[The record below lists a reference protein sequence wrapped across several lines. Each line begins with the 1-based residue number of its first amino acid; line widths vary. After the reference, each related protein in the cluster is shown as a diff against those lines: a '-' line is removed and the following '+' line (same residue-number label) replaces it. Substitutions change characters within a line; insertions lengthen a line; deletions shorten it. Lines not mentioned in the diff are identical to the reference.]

1 MESDKKNIS
10 MSSSNSEKSGKY
22 DSTQADMNSKDTPDD
37 NHIDKNLN
45 PRSYFNLNT
54 IVLKNVQLK
63 SPFPLELNYEE
74 ILYRITGDFS
84 NDFFINEKEGVCCKD
99 EEVVKKQS
107 GIFTEIAKQF
117 TKGLLG
123 SGTISMSLP
132 IRIFEPR
139 SMLERYTDW
148 WCYAPIY
155 LKKAGQSKDKLE
167 AFKNV
172 ITFALSSIFSSTG
185 QMKPFNP
192 LLGET
197 FEGEFDDK
205 TKIYMEHTSHTP
217 CLSNFLILDSDNF
230 YKFHGYCD
238 INVEGVMKILFN
250 NYLTMAQKGKLN
262 VQLKTTRQTI
272 SFHYPKVILGGMIY
286 GKRYVL
292 IDGHMK
298 FEDRENNMKA
308 VIYFNKSHKNLK
320 NRRFHDIYGQIFHC
334 QYSSKDKDKPFYEE
348 KISKSSNFPNDNKLI
363 YSQITGSWLENIIFD
378 NEIYWS
384 MYGGQTSPQIKAV
397 KNCVPSDSRY
407 REDLIWLK
415 RSIMSTEYNK
425 LYEDYAQKWKIALE
439 IQQRHDRSSRENG
452 KKKK

>member
-1 MESDKKNIS
+1 MESDKRQIVNGTKAEKGGKEVT
-10 MSSSNSEKSGKY
+10 SNS
-22 DSTQADMNSKDTPDD
+22 DSNAKDTP
-37 NHIDKNLN
+37 NEKHYEKNLH
-45 PRSYFNLNT
+45 PRSYFNLST

-63 SPFPLELNYEE
+63 SPFPLELSYEE
-74 ILYRITGDFS
+74 LIVKYTSDFT

-107 GIFTEIAKQF
+107 GIFTEMAKQL
-117 TKGLLG
+117 TKGILS
-123 SGTISMSLP
+123 SGTISISLP

-139 SMLERYTDW
+139 SMLERYADW

-155 LKKAGQSKDKLE
+155 LKKAGQSKDKIE
-167 AFKNV
+167 AFKQV
-172 ITFALSSIFSSTG
+172 ITFTLSSMFLSTG

-197 FEGEFDDK
+197 FEGEFEDK

-217 CLSNFLILDSDNF
+217 CISNFFISDSEGF
-230 YKFHGYCD
+230 YKFYGHCD

-250 NYLTMAQKGKLN
+250 NYIFMVQKGKHN
-262 VQLKTTRQTI
+262 VYLKTTGQTI
-272 SFHYPKVILGGMIY
+272 SFQYPKIILGGMIY

-292 IDGHMK
+292 LDGHMK
-298 FEDRENNMKA
+298 FEDRENNLKA

-334 QYSSKDKDKPFYEE
+334 QYKDKEKSFYEE
-348 KISKSSNFPNDNKLI
+348 KISKSSTFPSDNKLI
-363 YSQITGSWLENIIFD
+363 YSQISGSWLENIVFE

-384 MYGGQTSPQIKAV
+384 MYGGQNPPHIYPIKSTI
-397 KNCVPSDSRY
+397 PSDCRY

-415 RSIMSTEYNK
+415 RSLLCSEYNK
-425 LYEDYAQKWKIALE
+425 LYEEYAQRWKVALE
-439 IQQRHDRSSRENG
+439 IQQRHDRGLREAG

>member
-1 MESDKKNIS
+1 MDSDKKNKSIS
-10 MSSSNSEKSGKY
+10 TSTSDKSGKY
-22 DSTQADMNSKDTPDD
+22 DSIKSDINSKHTP
-37 NHIDKNLN
+37 NESHIDKNLN
-45 PRSYFNLNT
+45 PRSYFNLST

-63 SPFPLELNYEE
+63 SPFPLELNYNDLLFK
-74 ILYRITGDFS
+74 IVCDFS
-84 NDFFINEKEGVCCKD
+84 NDFFISEKDGVCCKD
-99 EEVVKKQS
+99 EEVVKRQS
-107 GIFTEIAKQF
+107 GIFTEMAKQL

-123 SGTISMSLP
+123 SGTISISLP

-148 WCYAPIY
+148 WCNAPIY
-155 LKKAGQSKDKLE
+155 LKKAGRTKDKLE

-197 FEGEFDDK
+197 FEGEFEDK

-217 CLSNFLILDSDNF
+217 CISNFLIVDSDDL
-230 YKFHGYCD
+230 YKMHGYCD
-238 INVEGVMKILFN
+238 INVEGMMKILFN
-250 NYLTMAQKGKLN
+250 NYLVMVQKGKLN
-262 VQLKTTRQTI
+262 VYLKTTGQTI

-286 GKRYVL
+286 GKRYVI

-298 FEDRENNMKA
+298 IEDRENNMKA

-334 QYSSKDKDKPFYEE
+334 QYSTKDKQSNFYED
-348 KISKSSNFPNDNKLI
+348 KISKSSNFPTDNKLI

-384 MYGGQTSPQIKAV
+384 MYGGESVPKIKPV
-397 KNCVPSDSRY
+397 KNCIPSDSRY

-415 RSIMSTEYNK
+415 RSIMSLEYSG
-425 LYEDYAQKWKIALE
+425 LYEEYAQKWKVALE

>member
-1 MESDKKNIS
+1 MESDKKNQNNNITKV
-10 MSSSNSEKSGKY
+10 EKSGK
-22 DSTQADMNSKDTPDD
+22 DVTSQTDCNAKDTP
-37 NHIDKNLN
+37 NEKHYEKNIH
-45 PRSYFNLNT
+45 PRSYFNLST

-74 ILYRITGDFS
+74 LIIKNITDFT

-107 GIFTEIAKQF
+107 GIFTEMAKQL
-117 TKGLLG
+117 TKGILS
-123 SGTISMSLP
+123 SGTISISLP

-155 LKKAGQSKDKLE
+155 LKKAGQTKDKIE
-167 AFKNV
+167 AFKQV
-172 ITFALSSIFSSTG
+172 ITFTLSSMFLSTG

-197 FEGEFDDK
+197 FEGEFEDK

-217 CLSNFLILDSDNF
+217 CISNFLMSDSEGF
-230 YKFHGYCD
+230 YKFYGYCD

-250 NYLTMAQKGKLN
+250 NYLLMVQKGKHN
-262 VQLKTTRQTI
+262 VYLKTTGQTI

-286 GKRYVL
+286 GKRYVVL
-292 IDGHMK
+292 DGHMK
-298 FEDRENNMKA
+298 FEDRQNNLKA
-308 VIYFNKSHKNLK
+308 IIYFNKSHKNLK

-334 QYSSKDKDKPFYEE
+334 QYKDKEKSFYEE
-348 KISKSSNFPNDNKLI
+348 KISKSSTFPTDNKLI

-384 MYGGQTSPQIKAV
+384 MYGGLNPPQINPV
-397 KNCVPSDSRY
+397 KNTIPSDSRY

-415 RSIMSTEYNK
+415 RSILSPEYNK
-425 LYEDYAQKWKIALE
+425 LYEEYAQRWKVALE
-439 IQQRHDRSSRENG
+439 IQQRHDRSSREAG